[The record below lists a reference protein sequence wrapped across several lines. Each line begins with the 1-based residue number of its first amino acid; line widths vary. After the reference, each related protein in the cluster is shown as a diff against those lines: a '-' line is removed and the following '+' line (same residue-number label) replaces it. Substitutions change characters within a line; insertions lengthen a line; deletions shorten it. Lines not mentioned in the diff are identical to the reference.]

1 MIKERILADITVAQ
15 KAVDA
20 PRLGALR
27 MLSSAIQSREIEK
40 RGKGETA
47 PLTDEE
53 ITAVL
58 VKEAKKRTEAIAL
71 YAQGGREDLKKKEE
85 AELEIIYAYMP
96 RPISREEV
104 EKVVED
110 VIAEG
115 NPRTERAEQSSYD
128 GNPRTERAEQ
138 SSHDGNPRT
147 ERAEQSSYDG
157 KRDFPSVMKEV
168 SLRLKGK
175 ADGRMVAEIVKAKL
189 GV

>member
-1 MIKERILADITVAQ
+1 MIKEQILSDITAAQ

-58 VKEAKKRTEAIAL
+58 AKEAKKRTEAIAL

-85 AELEIIYAYMP
+85 AELEIIYAYIP
-96 RPISREEV
+96 QPLSREEV
-104 EKVVED
+104 EKVVQ
-110 VIAEG
+110 A
-115 NPRTERAEQSSYD
+115 
-128 GNPRTERAEQ
+128 
-138 SSHDGNPRT
+138 
-147 ERAEQSSYDG
+147 
-157 KRDFPSVMKEV
+157 DFPSVMKEA

-175 ADGRMVAEIVKAKL
+175 ADGKMVAEIVKAKL
-189 GV
+189 V

>member
-85 AELEIIYAYMP
+85 AELEIIYAYIP
-96 RPISREEV
+96 RPLSREEV
-104 EKVVED
+104 EKVVEE
-110 VIAEG
+110 VIAE
-115 NPRTERAEQSSYD
+115 
-128 GNPRTERAEQ
+128 
-138 SSHDGNPRT
+138 GNPRT

>member
-1 MIKERILADITVAQ
+1 MIKEQILSDITAAQ

-58 VKEAKKRTEAIAL
+58 AKEAKKRTEAIAL

-85 AELEIIYAYMP
+85 AELEIIYAYIP
-96 RPISREEV
+96 QPLSREEV
-104 EKVVED
+104 EKVVQA
-110 VIAEG
+110 VIE
-115 NPRTERAEQSSYD
+115 
-128 GNPRTERAEQ
+128 
-138 SSHDGNPRT
+138 
-147 ERAEQSSYDG
+147 DG
-157 KRDFPSVMKEV
+157 KKDFPSVMKEA

-175 ADGRMVAEIVKAKL
+175 ADGKMVAEIVKAKL
-189 GV
+189 V